1 MPEYILALDQGTTS
15 SRAIVFREDGSE
27 VSSAQKEIKQIFPH
41 PGWVEHDP
49 TELLHSQIDVARAAL
64 ERLGSEI
71 KYLSSACLT
80 NQRETTLLWEK
91 ETGSPVY
98 NAIVWQCRRSSSI
111 CDELKK
117 RGFAELIHKKTG
129 LLIDAYF
136 SATKILWLFRQ
147 YPELMKRAR
156 NGKILFGTVD
166 SWLLYNL
173 TGMHLTDITNASRTM
188 LFNINS
194 LSWDE
199 EILEELCIPPQM
211 LPKVLPSCAEFGIVG
226 KEIFAKEVPI
236 LGVAGDQQAALFGQ
250 GCFKKGSMKNTYGT
264 GCFIL
269 MNTGK
274 NPCYSEKGLITSP
287 AWVINGKATYAIEGS
302 VFIAG
307 ALIQWMRDRLKI
319 IKDVRESDTIASSL
333 EGNEGVYIIPAFV
346 GLGAPHWNM
355 DARGIICGLTRNA
368 GYEHIVRAGLESIAY
383 QSHDVIR
390 LMEKETGIR
399 ANVLKA
405 DGGACKNDFLMQ
417 FQSDILGKSVARPR
431 SVESTAL
438 GAFYLAGL
446 KAGIFSGVA
455 QIEKSI
461 RVDREFH
468 PGIGDDKRAQL
479 LQGWERAV
487 RKALLA

>member
-1 MPEYILALDQGTTS
+1 MPEYILAIDQGTTS

-27 VSSAQKEIKQIFPH
+27 VSSAQKEIKQIFPQ

-49 TELLHSQIDVARAAL
+49 IDLLHSQIDVARAAV

-71 KYLSSACLT
+71 KYLTSACLT

-91 ETGSPVY
+91 ETGKPVY
-98 NAIVWQCRRSSSI
+98 NAIVWQCRRSSAL

-117 RGFAELIHKKTG
+117 RGLAELIHKKTG

-136 SATKILWLFRQ
+136 SATKIMWIFRQ
-147 YPELMKRAR
+147 YPELLKRAR
-156 NGKILFGTVD
+156 DGKILFGTVD

-173 TGMHLTDITNASRTM
+173 TGKHLTDVTNASRTM

-199 EILEELCIPPQM
+199 EILEEFGIPRQI
-211 LPKVLPSCAEFGIVG
+211 LPEVLPSCAEFGIVG

-269 MNTGK
+269 MNTGRT
-274 NPCYSEKGLITSP
+274 PCFSGKGLITSP
-287 AWVINGKATYAIEGS
+287 AWVIDGKVSYAIEGS

-307 ALIQWMRDRLKI
+307 TLVQWMRDRLKI
-319 IKDVRESDTIASSL
+319 IRDARDSDAIARSL
-333 EGNEGVYIIPAFV
+333 EGNEGVYIVPAFV
-346 GLGAPHWNM
+346 GLGAPYWNM
-355 DARGIICGLTRNA
+355 SARGIICGLTQSA
-368 GYEHIVRAGLESIAY
+368 GYEHIVRAALESIAY

-399 ANVLKA
+399 VNVLKA

-417 FQSDILGKSVARPR
+417 FQSDILGKMVIRPF

-446 KAGIFSGVA
+446 KAGIFSSLA

-461 RVDREFH
+461 QVEKEFRPEIDDDR
-468 PGIGDDKRAQL
+468 RAQL

-487 RKALLA
+487 QKALLA